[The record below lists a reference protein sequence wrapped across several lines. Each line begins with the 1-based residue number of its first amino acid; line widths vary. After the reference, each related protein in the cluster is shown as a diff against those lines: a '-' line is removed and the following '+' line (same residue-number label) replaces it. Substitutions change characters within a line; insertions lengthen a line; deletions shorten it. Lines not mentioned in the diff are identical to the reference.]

1 MFSHASTR
9 QNPAN
14 RPLIQQAAVTLW
26 LTALAVSIAAPALA
40 QEPRMST
47 LSPKQQEA
55 LAFRCVHQQLPAPTP
70 EADQL
75 FLYARYLQKH
85 NLVKR
90 DPAVNHQVRLLYRI
104 AAAHGHVKAN
114 INLQNGLTDGDL
126 LGGSREVLAL
136 NQQLL
141 EQAPA
146 PGYYNLAYY
155 TSLGYGIKRDREL
168 ALRYFR
174 KAADL
179 GNPEA
184 QFYVAELLSPYDKA
198 PDIAVKMWQCAA
210 EQGHAKAASTLGIR
224 QRNLKQYPLAL
235 QAHQL
240 GVKAG
245 DSTSALALGEGFK
258 TSPPDDGAYYMALKL
273 DPERSRRY
281 QQIRQFLSSHSYLQP
296 TVEDVDQIVPLPP
309 APLPPWDGGFRW
321 LKAWRGPGP
330 AQPSEALIQQ
340 LAEARGLAVT
350 SYREP
355 PPVAAKRPRKPSKA
369 NAPLLT
375 TSAFRCI
382 HQRLPEP
389 MPEAEH
395 LFLYARHL
403 LQGAAQTL
411 DPAVA
416 RQALRLYRI
425 AAAHGHVQANI
436 NLQSHLLSGYLA
448 INPARSGLREAMAL
462 NQQLVDQNLAPG
474 YYNFASYN
482 YARGGNRIR
491 SKEMLQSDREQTLRA
506 FRKAA
511 DLGSPEALFHVA
523 NVLTAAGEAPELTH
537 QMYRCAAEQGLAQA
551 VRIAGRHLRQARDYQ
566 AALQIFQL
574 GVKAGDP
581 AAAYFLRN
589 SFNPPPYDSLFSM
602 GLARDPERSRRYQ
615 KIEELLRANAQRQP
629 EITNIDQIVPLPPAP
644 LPPWDGSLQWQK
656 AFSGPGPDQPSEEL
670 IQQLAEAK
678 QLDPATGLFEAA
690 PGTEPTEPPR
700 F

>member
-1 MFSHASTR
+1 
-9 QNPAN
+9 
-14 RPLIQQAAVTLW
+14 
-26 LTALAVSIAAPALA
+26 
-40 QEPRMST
+40 
-47 LSPKQQEA
+47 
-55 LAFRCVHQQLPAPTP
+55 
-70 EADQL
+70 
-75 FLYARYLQKH
+75 
-85 NLVKR
+85 
-90 DPAVNHQVRLLYRI
+90 
-104 AAAHGHVKAN
+104 
-114 INLQNGLTDGDL
+114 
-126 LGGSREVLAL
+126 
-136 NQQLL
+136 
-141 EQAPA
+141 
-146 PGYYNLAYY
+146 
-155 TSLGYGIKRDREL
+155 
-168 ALRYFR
+168 
-174 KAADL
+174 
-179 GNPEA
+179 
-184 QFYVAELLSPYDKA
+184 
-198 PDIAVKMWQCAA
+198 
-210 EQGHAKAASTLGIR
+210 
-224 QRNLKQYPLAL
+224 
-235 QAHQL
+235 
-240 GVKAG
+240 
-245 DSTSALALGEGFK
+245 
-258 TSPPDDGAYYMALKL
+258 
-273 DPERSRRY
+273 
-281 QQIRQFLSSHSYLQP
+281 
-296 TVEDVDQIVPLPP
+296 P
-309 APLPPWDGGFRW
+309 APLPPWDGGFQW

-436 NLQSHLLSGYLA
+436 NLQNHLLSGYFA
-448 INPARSGLREAMAL
+448 INPARSGLREAIAL

-523 NVLTAAGEAPELTH
+523 NVLTAAGEAPELAH

-670 IQQLAEAK
+670 ISRLAKAK
-678 QLDPATGLFEAA
+678 QLDPATGLSEPAPQAEVA
-690 PGTEPTEPPR
+690 PGTEPTRPPR
-700 F
+700 Y